1 MGDRNSKNIKI
12 SQEHHIKLKKYCDD
26 NGLKMYRVVEKWINQ
41 HCNSKKDN
49 LYGE

>member
-26 NGLKMYRVVEKWINQ
+26 NGLKMYKFLEKMIMEK
-41 HCNSKKDN
+41 CSKPKDI
-49 LYGE
+49 YGE